1 MCNFVLLTENRL
13 DCIVHLSTLD
23 CEAKKK
29 KMPVNPFLLPEYEI
43 ESDTEYLPPENPEK
57 TDEEKMK
64 EYQQFMKSE
73 KAPKDLQDVPLDD
86 LDSVMKKNDKA
97 FNKFRKRIEH
107 NPEQVILFHPI
118 SMIEYMILPLK
129 KGCMILPLK
138 KGCV

>member
-13 DCIVHLSTLD
+13 HCIVHLSTLD
-23 CEAKKK
+23 SETKKK
-29 KMPVNPFLLPEYEI
+29 KMPANPFLLPEYEI